1 MRKLLLITL
10 LLAACDHG
18 SSKPGADQ
26 PDPVV
31 ESWKKAGLTVSALTS
46 ADGTPYASKDCK
58 AGQVN
63 GVDVVLC
70 SYADA
75 KAAKDAE
82 TNGFEQVG
90 ENTGTALSHDGR
102 MLVIADRR
110 KADPEGRT
118 IDQATKLFIGKDP
131 RAGARSDS
139 SKTPK

>member
-1 MRKLLLITL
+1 MRKLILVAM
-10 LLAACDHG
+10 LLAACDHAD
-18 SSKPGADQ
+18 SKSGADR

-31 ESWKKAGLTVSALTS
+31 EAWKKAGLTVTALTS
-46 ADGTPYASKDCK
+46 ADGTAYGSKECK

-75 KAAKDAE
+75 TAAKGAE
-82 TNGFEQVG
+82 AKGFEQVG